1 LIVEASVAGQGQGD
15 AGQGEAT
22 QQQGPDISALAD
34 QIGNLTATQDEMH
47 QLLRS
52 EPWRSEAA
60 DGGQEQQAEEP
71 EFELDLSQLVEP
83 DGQYDPAQVAQQFSQ
98 QVSEVVAQRV
108 EQGLAPLQEQVR
120 DMRQEREWQVIADQF
135 PELADE
141 QVARPVF
148 EMAKTM
154 SEQNGHPELAQEPW
168 FVRVVYTGM
177 KSLEAAAEEG
187 AEAPSAAHLEGG
199 GGAAPAGSQVDALTQ
214 VFGGGEDIP
223 LGRRAL
229 PFS

>member
-22 QQQGPDISALAD
+22 QQQGPDLSALAD
-34 QIGNLTATQDEMH
+34 QLGTLSAGQDEMREFL
-47 QLLRS
+47 QS
-52 EPWRSEAA
+52 QPWQTTDAP
-60 DGGQEQQAEEP
+60 QEQQAGEP
-71 EFELDLSQLVEP
+71 ELDLDLSQYIDA
-83 DGQYDPAQVAQQFSQ
+83 DGQYDPAQVSQ
-98 QVSEVVAQRV
+98 MLSERLGEVVEKVV
-108 EQGLAPLQEQVR
+108 EQRLEPLRQETK

>member
-22 QQQGPDISALAD
+22 QQQGPDLSALTEQLGTLSA
-34 QIGNLTATQDEMH
+34 GQDEMREFL
-47 QLLRS
+47 QS
-52 EPWRSEAA
+52 QPWQTTDAP
-60 DGGQEQQAEEP
+60 QEQQAGEP
-71 EFELDLSQLVEP
+71 ELDLDLSQYIDAE
-83 DGQYDPAQVAQQFSQ
+83 GQYDPAQVSQ
-98 QVSEVVAQRV
+98 LLSERLGEVVEKVV
-108 EQGLAPLQEQVR
+108 EQRLEPLRQETK

>member
-15 AGQGEAT
+15 AGQGEAA
-22 QQQGPDISALAD
+22 QQQGPDLSALAD
-34 QIGNLTATQDEMH
+34 QLGTLSAGQDEMREFL
-47 QLLRS
+47 QS
-52 EPWRSEAA
+52 QPWQTTDAP
-60 DGGQEQQAEEP
+60 QEQQAGEP
-71 EFELDLSQLVEP
+71 ELDLDLSQYIDA
-83 DGQYDPAQVAQQFSQ
+83 DGQYDPAQVSQ
-98 QVSEVVAQRV
+98 MLSERLGEVVEKVV
-108 EQGLAPLQEQVR
+108 EQRLEPLRQETK

-177 KSLEAAAEEG
+177 KSLESAAEEG

>member
-15 AGQGEAT
+15 AGQGEAA
-22 QQQGPDISALAD
+22 QQQGPDLSALAD
-34 QIGNLTATQDEMH
+34 QLGTLSAGQDEMREFL
-47 QLLRS
+47 QS
-52 EPWRSEAA
+52 QPWQTTDAP
-60 DGGQEQQAEEP
+60 QEQQAGEP
-71 EFELDLSQLVEP
+71 ELDLDLSQYIDAE
-83 DGQYDPAQVAQQFSQ
+83 GQYDPAQVSQ
-98 QVSEVVAQRV
+98 LLSERLGEVVEKVV
-108 EQGLAPLQEQVR
+108 EQRLEPLRQETKE
-120 DMRQEREWQVIADQF
+120 MRQEREWQVIADQF

-177 KSLEAAAEEG
+177 KALESAAEEG
-187 AEAPSAAHLEGG
+187 AETPSAAHLEGG

>member
-22 QQQGPDISALAD
+22 QQQGPDLSALTEQLGTLSA
-34 QIGNLTATQDEMH
+34 GQDEMREFL
-47 QLLRS
+47 QSR
-52 EPWRSEAA
+52 PW
-60 DGGQEQQAEEP
+60 DGQQEP
-71 EFELDLSQLVEP
+71 EQAQQEPELDLSQYLDP
-83 DGQYDPAQVAQQFSQ
+83 ADPGYDPAQVAQQL
-98 QVSEVVAQRV
+98 SEVVEKVVAQRV

-120 DMRQEREWQVIADQF
+120 DVRQEREWQAIADEF
-135 PELADE
+135 PELVDQE
-141 QVARPVF
+141 VAKPVF
-148 EMAKTM
+148 ELAKTM
-154 SEQNGHPELAQEPW
+154 AEHHGHPELSQEPW
-168 FVRVVYTGM
+168 FVRMAYITGKAM
-177 KSLEAAAEEG
+177 ETANEEG

>member
-15 AGQGEAT
+15 AGQGEAA
-22 QQQGPDISALAD
+22 QQQGPDLSALAD
-34 QIGNLTATQDEMH
+34 QLGTLSAGQDEMREFL
-47 QLLRS
+47 QS
-52 EPWRSEAA
+52 QPWQTTDAP
-60 DGGQEQQAEEP
+60 QEQQAEEP

-83 DGQYDPAQVAQQFSQ
+83 DGQYDPAQLAQQFNQ
-98 QVSEVVAQRV
+98 QLSEAVEKVV
-108 EQGLAPLQEQVR
+108 EQRLEPLRQETKE
-120 DMRQEREWQVIADQF
+120 MRQEHEWRDIAAQF
-135 PELADE
+135 PELEDE

-148 EMAKTM
+148 ELAKQMA
-154 SEQNGHPELAQEPW
+154 EHNGHPELAQEPW
-168 FVRVVYTGM
+168 FVRVVYTNAKAM
-177 KSLEAAAEEG
+177 EAAAEEG

>member
-22 QQQGPDISALAD
+22 QQRGPDLSALAD
-34 QIGNLTATQDEMH
+34 QLGTLSAGQDEMREFL
-47 QLLRS
+47 QSRPWDGQQ
-52 EPWRSEAA
+52 EPEQAQ
-60 DGGQEQQAEEP
+60 QEQQEP
-71 EFELDLSQLVEP
+71 ELDLSQFLDP
-83 DGQYDPAQVAQQFSQ
+83 ADPSYDPNQVAQQLSD
-98 QVSEVVAQRV
+98 VVEKVVAQRV
-108 EQGLAPLQEQVR
+108 EQGLAPLQEQVQDVRRER
-120 DMRQEREWQVIADQF
+120 DWQAIADEF
-135 PELADE
+135 PELVNE
-141 QVARPVF
+141 EVAKPVF
-148 EMAKTM
+148 QLAKTLA
-154 SEQNGHPELAQEPW
+154 EHNGHAELAQEPW
-168 FVRVVYTGM
+168 FVRMAYITGKAM
-177 KSLEAAAEEG
+177 ETANEEG

>member
-1 LIVEASVAGQGQGD
+1 VEASVAGQGQGD

-22 QQQGPDISALAD
+22 QQQGPDLSALAD
-34 QIGNLTATQDEMH
+34 QLGTLSAGQDEMREFL
-47 QLLRS
+47 QS
-52 EPWRSEAA
+52 QPWQTTDAP
-60 DGGQEQQAEEP
+60 QEQQAGEP
-71 EFELDLSQLVEP
+71 DLDLDLSQYIDA
-83 DGQYDPAQVAQQFSQ
+83 DGQYDPAQVSQ
-98 QVSEVVAQRV
+98 MLSERLGEVVEKVV
-108 EQGLAPLQEQVR
+108 EQRLEPLRQETK

-177 KSLEAAAEEG
+177 KALESAAEEG
-187 AEAPSAAHLEGG
+187 AETPSAAHLEGG